1 MAFNSTK
8 AQIEKKNDLIK
19 KAESIVN
26 LAETE
31 KRELTDAEAQELA
44 EIRDNVKKIK
54 DMLEMMGELDDARAC
69 GGKLEKK
76 EAGAGAEA
84 GAEDGTEAKPDE
96 KARELAETRSFD
108 AYIRGLVMEKRSTT
122 NMTEGANGAVIPET
136 IAKKIITKV
145 YDICPILE
153 RSTKYAV
160 KGDLE
165 IPYYDES
172 STAITVAFATEFV
185 DLESSVGSFTNIP
198 LKDYL
203 AGALTLI
210 SRKLINNSQFDLV
223 SFVIDR
229 MAYAIARFIENVCLN
244 GGNPDSTYHVN
255 QVKGLA
261 GSIADAQKVYAGSTS
276 AITADKVIELK
287 DSVKDV
293 FQNDAIWI
301 MSRATRTALRLLKD
315 DVGRYLLQDDI
326 TSPFGST
333 LLGKPVYV
341 SDNMPEI
348 ASGVNAIYYGDMRGL
363 ATKFSEDMN
372 IQVLREKYATQHAV
386 GVVGWVSFDARIEN
400 AQAISALV
408 MSVSA

>member
-1 MAFNSTK
+1 MAFNSMK

-19 KAESIVN
+19 RAESIIN

-31 KRELTDAEAQELA
+31 KRELTDAEAQEIA
-44 EIRDNVKKIK
+44 EIRDDVKKIK
-54 DMLEMMGELDDARAC
+54 EMIEAMTEIDDARAC
-69 GGKLEKK
+69 DGKMETK
-76 EAGAGAEA
+76 
-84 GAEDGTEAKPDE
+84 AEDTPADE
-96 KARELAETRSFD
+96 SEPNDQTRELAETRAFD
-108 AYIRGLVMEKRSTT
+108 SYVRGLVMEQRSPV
-122 NMTEGANGAVIPET
+122 NMTEGANGAIIPQT
-136 IAKKIITKV
+136 IAKKIIAQV

-153 RSTKYAV
+153 RSSKYSV

-172 STAITVAFATEFV
+172 STSITVAFASEFV
-185 DLESSVGSFTNIP
+185 DLESSVGSFTNIE

-223 SFVIDR
+223 AFIIDR
-229 MAYAIARFIENVCLN
+229 MALAIARFIENVCLN
-244 GGNPDSTYHVN
+244 GGNPDSTTHVN

-261 GSIADAQKVYAGSTS
+261 GSIADSQKVYAGSTS

-293 FQNDAIWI
+293 FQNDAIFI
-301 MSRATRTALRLLKD
+301 MSRNTRTALRLLKD

-348 ASGVNAIYYGDMRGL
+348 ASGVNAIYYGDMKGL

-386 GVVGWVSFDARIEN
+386 GVVGWCSFDAKIEN

-408 MSVSA
+408 MSVSAG

>member
-1 MAFNSTK
+1 MAFNSMK

-19 KAESIVN
+19 RAESILN
-26 LAETE
+26 LAQTE
-31 KRELTDAEAQELA
+31 NRELTDAEAQEIA
-44 EIRDNVKKIK
+44 EIRDDVKKIK
-54 DMLEMMGELDDARAC
+54 DMIEGMMELDDARAC
-69 GGKLEKK
+69 GAGKMEKK
-76 EAGAGAEA
+76 ADEAGADEA
-84 GAEDGTEAKPDE
+84 GADAKPVD
-96 KARELAETRSFD
+96 KARELAETRAFD
-108 AYIRGLVMEKRSTT
+108 SYIRGLVLETRSPV
-122 NMTEGANGAVIPET
+122 NMTEGANGAIIPET
-136 IAKKIITKV
+136 IAKKIVAQV

-153 RSTKYAV
+153 RSSKYAV
-160 KGDLE
+160 TGDLE

-172 STAITVAFATEFV
+172 STAITVAWAEEFV
-185 DLESSVGSFTNIP
+185 DLTSSVGSFTNIS

-210 SRKLINNSQFDLV
+210 SRKLINNTQFDLV
-223 SFVIDR
+223 AFVIDR
-229 MAYAIARFIENVCLN
+229 MALAISRFIENACLN
-244 GGNPDSTYHVN
+244 GGNPDASTHVN

-261 GSIADAQKVYAGSTS
+261 GSVTQKVYAGSTS

-293 FQNDAIWI
+293 FQNNAIFI

-326 TSPFGST
+326 ASPFGST

-372 IQVLREKYATQHAV
+372 IQILREKFATQHAV
-386 GVVGWVSFDARIEN
+386 GAVGWVSFDARVEN

>member
-1 MAFNSTK
+1 MAFNSMK

-19 KAESIVN
+19 RAESIIN

-44 EIRDNVKKIK
+44 EIRDDVKKIK
-54 DMLEMMGELDDARAC
+54 DMLEMMADFDDARAC
-69 GGKLEKK
+69 GGKMEKK
-76 EAGAGAEA
+76 EDAGAEA
-84 GAEDGTEAKPDE
+84 GTDAKPDD
-96 KARELAETRSFD
+96 AQRELAERRSFD
-108 AYIRGLVMEKRSTT
+108 AYLRNRVLETRDAV
-122 NMTEGANGAVIPET
+122 NMTEGANGAVVPVT
-136 IAKKIITKV
+136 IAKKIIAKV

-153 RSTKYAV
+153 RSSKYSL

-172 STAITVAFATEFV
+172 TTAITVAWAQEFV
-185 DLESSVGSFTNIP
+185 DLTSSVGSFTNIT

-210 SRKLINNSQFDLV
+210 SRKLINNSEFDLV
-223 SFVIDR
+223 AFVIDR
-229 MAYAIARFIENVCLN
+229 MALAIARFIEGACLN
-244 GGNPDSTYHVN
+244 GGNPDASSHVN

-261 GSIADAQKVYAGSTS
+261 GSVTQTVVAGSTS

-293 FQNDAIWI
+293 FQNDAIFI
-301 MSRATRTALRLLKD
+301 MSRNTRTALRLLKD

-348 ASGVNAIYYGDMRGL
+348 ASGVNAIYYGDMKGL
-363 ATKFSEDMN
+363 ATKFSEDVN
-372 IQVLREKYATQHAV
+372 IQVLREKFATQHAV
-386 GVVGWVSFDARIEN
+386 GVVGWVSFDAKVEN

-408 MSVSA
+408 MSAS

>member
-1 MAFNSTK
+1 MAFTSTK

-44 EIRDNVKKIK
+44 EIRDNVKRIK

-76 EAGAGAEA
+76 EAGAEA
-84 GAEDGTEAKPDE
+84 GSEGSAEAKPDE

-108 AYIRGLVMEKRSTT
+108 SYIRGVVLEKRSV

-172 STAITVAFATEFV
+172 STAITVAFAEEFV
-185 DLESSVGSFTNIP
+185 DLESSVGSFTNIS

-203 AGALTLI
+203 AGALTLV

-223 SFVIDR
+223 AFVIDR
-229 MAYAIARFIENVCLN
+229 MAYAIARFIENTCLN
-244 GGNPDSTYHVN
+244 GGNPDASTHVN

-261 GSIADAQKVYAGSTS
+261 GSVTQKVYAGSTS

-301 MSRATRTALRLLKD
+301 MSRATRTELRLLKD

-348 ASGVNAIYYGDMRGL
+348 ASGVNAIYYGDMKGL

-386 GVVGWVSFDARIEN
+386 GVVGWVSFDAKIEN
-400 AQAISALV
+400 AQAVSALV

>member
-1 MAFNSTK
+1 MAFNSMK

-19 KAESIVN
+19 KAESIIN
-26 LAETE
+26 LAQTE
-31 KRELTDAEAQELA
+31 NRELTDAEAQEIA
-44 EIRDNVKKIK
+44 EIRDDVKKIK
-54 DMLEMMGELDDARAC
+54 DMIEGMMELDDARAC
-69 GGKLEKK
+69 GAGKMEKK
-76 EAGAGAEA
+76 ADNDLEEC
-84 GAEDGTEAKPDE
+84 ECKPDD
-96 KARELAETRSFD
+96 KARELAETRAFD
-108 AYIRGLVMEKRSTT
+108 SYIRGLVLETRSPV
-122 NMTEGANGAVIPET
+122 NMTEGANGAIIPET
-136 IAKKIITKV
+136 IAKKIIAQV

-153 RSTKYAV
+153 RSSKYAV

-172 STAITVAFATEFV
+172 STAITVSWAEEFV
-185 DLESSVGSFTNIP
+185 DLESSVGSFTNIS

-223 SFVIDR
+223 AFVIDR
-229 MAYAIARFIENVCLN
+229 MALAISRFIENACLN
-244 GGNPDSTYHVN
+244 GGNPDSTYHIN

-261 GSIADAQKVYAGSTS
+261 GSIADSQKVYAGSTE

-293 FQNDAIWI
+293 FQNNAIFI
-301 MSRATRTALRLLKD
+301 MSRNTRTALRLLKD

-372 IQVLREKYATQHAV
+372 IQVLREKFATSHSI

-408 MSVSA
+408 MSTQPA

>member
-1 MAFNSTK
+1 MAFNSMK

-19 KAESIVN
+19 KAESIIN
-26 LAETE
+26 LAQTE
-31 KRELTDAEAQELA
+31 NRELTDAEAQEVA
-44 EIRDNVKKIK
+44 EIRDDVKKIK
-54 DMLEMMGELDDARAC
+54 EMIEGMIELDDARAC
-69 GGKLEKK
+69 GAGKMEKK
-76 EAGAGAEA
+76 ADNDLEEC
-84 GAEDGTEAKPDE
+84 EKKPDDE
-96 KARELAETRSFD
+96 ARALAETRAFD
-108 AYIRGLVMEKRSTT
+108 SYIRGLVMEQRSSPV
-122 NMTEGANGAVIPET
+122 NMTEGANGAIIPET
-136 IAKKIITKV
+136 IAKKIIAQV

-153 RSTKYAV
+153 KSSKYAV

-165 IPYYDES
+165 IPYYDET
-172 STAITVAFATEFV
+172 STAITVAFAEEFV

-223 SFVIDR
+223 AFVIDR
-229 MAYAIARFIENVCLN
+229 MALAISRFIENACLN
-244 GGNPDSTYHVN
+244 GGNPDSTYHIN

-261 GSIADAQKVYAGSTS
+261 GSIADSQKVYAGSTS

-293 FQNDAIWI
+293 FQNNAIFI
-301 MSRATRTALRLLKD
+301 MSRNTRTALRLLKD

>member
-1 MAFNSTK
+1 MAFNSMK

-19 KAESIVN
+19 RAESIVN

-31 KRELTDAEAQELA
+31 KRELTPDEAQELA
-44 EIRDNVKKIK
+44 EIRDDVRKIK
-54 DMLEMMGELDDARAC
+54 GMLEAMAEIDDARAC
-69 GGKLEKK
+69 GKLEKK
-76 EAGAGAEA
+76 EDAGAEPEA
-84 GAEDGTEAKPDE
+84 EAKPDD
-96 KARELAETRSFD
+96 AQRELTEKRSFE
-108 AYIRGLVMEKRSTT
+108 AYIRGQVLETRDT
-122 NMTEGANGAVIPET
+122 NLTETANGAVIPVT
-136 IAKKIITKV
+136 IAKKIIAKV

-153 RSTKYAV
+153 KSTKYSL

-172 STAITVAFATEFV
+172 STAITVAWATEFV
-185 DLESSVGSFTNIP
+185 DLTSNVGSFTSIT

-210 SRKLINNSQFDLV
+210 SRKLINNSEFDLTA
-223 SFVIDR
+223 FIIDR
-229 MAYAIARFIENVCLN
+229 MALAIARFIEGACLN
-244 GGNPDSTYHVN
+244 GGNPDASTHVN

-261 GSIADAQKVYAGSTS
+261 GSIADSQKVYAGSTS
-276 AITADKVIELK
+276 AIDADKVIELK

-293 FQNDAIWI
+293 FQNDAMFI
-301 MSRATRTALRLLKD
+301 MSRNTRTALRLLKD

-333 LLGKPVYV
+333 LLGKPIYV

-372 IQVLREKYATQHAV
+372 IQVLREKYATMHAV
-386 GVVGWVSFDARIEN
+386 GVVGWVSFDAKIEN

>member
-1 MAFNSTK
+1 MAFNSMK

-19 KAESIVN
+19 KAESIIN

-44 EIRDNVKKIK
+44 EIRDDVKKIK
-54 DMLEMMGELDDARAC
+54 DMLEMMGDLDDARAC
-69 GGKLEKK
+69 GGKMEKK
-76 EAGAGAEA
+76 EDAGADAEA
-84 GAEDGTEAKPDE
+84 DAKADD
-96 KARELAETRSFD
+96 AQRELAERRSFD
-108 AYIRGLVMEKRSTT
+108 AYIRGKVLETRDAV
-122 NMTEGANGAVIPET
+122 NMTEGANGAVIPVT
-136 IAKKIITKV
+136 IAKKIIAKV

-153 RSTKYAV
+153 RSSKYSL

-172 STAITVAFATEFV
+172 TTAITVAWAEEFV
-185 DLESSVGSFTNIP
+185 DLTSSVGSFTNIT

-210 SRKLINNSQFDLV
+210 SRKLINNSEFDLV
-223 SFVIDR
+223 AFVIDR
-229 MAYAIARFIENVCLN
+229 MALAIARFIEGACLN
-244 GGNPDSTYHVN
+244 GGNPDASSHVN

-261 GSIADAQKVYAGSTS
+261 GSVTQTVVAGSTS

-293 FQNDAIWI
+293 FQNDAMFI
-301 MSRATRTALRLLKD
+301 MSRNTRTALRLLKD

-341 SDNMPEI
+341 SDNMPDI
-348 ASGVNAIYYGDMRGL
+348 ASGVNAIYYGDMKGL
-363 ATKFSEDMN
+363 ATKFSEDVN

-386 GVVGWVSFDARIEN
+386 GVVGWVSFDAKVEN

-408 MSVSA
+408 MSAS

>member
-1 MAFNSTK
+1 MAFNSMK

-19 KAESIVN
+19 RAESIVN

-54 DMLEMMGELDDARAC
+54 DMLEMMTDLDDARAC
-69 GGKLEKK
+69 GGKMEKK
-76 EAGAGAEA
+76 EDAGADA
-84 GAEDGTEAKPDE
+84 GTDANPDE
-96 KARELAETRSFD
+96 KARELAERRSFE
-108 AYIRGLVMEKRSTT
+108 AYIRNAVLQTRDVAT
-122 NMTEGANGAVIPET
+122 NLTESANGAVIPVT
-136 IAKKIITKV
+136 IAKKIVAKV
-145 YDICPILE
+145 YDICPILDK
-153 RSTKYAV
+153 SSKYSL

-172 STAITVAFATEFV
+172 STAITVAWAEEFT
-185 DLESSVGSFTNIP
+185 DLTSSVGSFTNIT

-210 SRKLINNSQFDLV
+210 SRKLINNSEFDLV
-223 SFVIDR
+223 AFVIDR
-229 MAYAIARFIENVCLN
+229 MALAISRFIENACLN
-244 GGNPDSTYHVN
+244 GGNPDSETHVN

-261 GSIADAQKVYAGSTS
+261 GSVTQKVYAGSTS

-293 FQNDAIWI
+293 FQNDAIFI

-326 TSPFGST
+326 ASPFGST

-341 SDNMPEI
+341 SDNMPDI

-372 IQVLREKYATQHAV
+372 IQVLREKYATMHAV
-386 GVVGWVSFDARIEN
+386 GAVGWVSFDAKVEN

>member
-1 MAFNSTK
+1 MAFNSMK

-19 KAESIVN
+19 KAESIIN

-44 EIRDNVKKIK
+44 EIRDDVKKIK
-54 DMLEMMGELDDARAC
+54 DMLEMMGDLDDARAC
-69 GGKLEKK
+69 GGKMEKK
-76 EAGAGAEA
+76 EDAGADAEA
-84 GAEDGTEAKPDE
+84 DAKADD
-96 KARELAETRSFD
+96 AQRELAERRSFD
-108 AYIRGLVMEKRSTT
+108 AYIRGKVLETRDAV
-122 NMTEGANGAVIPET
+122 NMTEGANGAVIPVT
-136 IAKKIITKV
+136 IAKKIIAKV

-153 RSTKYAV
+153 KSSKYSL

-172 STAITVAFATEFV
+172 TTAITVAWAEEFV
-185 DLESSVGSFTNIP
+185 DLTSSVGSFTNIT

-210 SRKLINNSQFDLV
+210 SRKLINNSEFDLV
-223 SFVIDR
+223 AFVIDR
-229 MAYAIARFIENVCLN
+229 MALAIARFIEGACLN
-244 GGNPDSTYHVN
+244 GGNPDSTSHVN

-261 GSIADAQKVYAGSTS
+261 GSVTQTVLAGSTS

-293 FQNDAIWI
+293 FQNDAMFI
-301 MSRATRTALRLLKD
+301 MSRNTRTALRLLKD

-341 SDNMPEI
+341 SDNMPDI

-363 ATKFSEDMN
+363 ATKFSEDVN

-386 GVVGWVSFDARIEN
+386 GVVGWVSFDAKVEN

-408 MSVSA
+408 MSVS

>member
-1 MAFNSTK
+1 MAFNSMK

-19 KAESIVN
+19 KAESIIN

-44 EIRDNVKKIK
+44 EIRDDVKKIK

-76 EAGAGAEA
+76 EAGAEAEA
-84 GAEDGTEAKPDE
+84 DAKPDDQ
-96 KARELAETRSFD
+96 ARELAERRSFE
-108 AYIRGLVMEKRSTT
+108 AYIRGSVLETRDAT
-122 NMTEGANGAVIPET
+122 NLTEGANGAVIPET
-136 IAKKIITKV
+136 IAKKIIAKV

-153 RSTKYAV
+153 KSSKYSL

-172 STAITVAFATEFV
+172 STAITVAWAQEFV
-185 DLESSVGSFTNIP
+185 DLTSSVGNFTNIT

-223 SFVIDR
+223 AFVIDR
-229 MAYAIARFIENVCLN
+229 MALAIARFIEGACLN
-244 GGNPDSTYHVN
+244 GGNPDASSHVN

-261 GSIADAQKVYAGSTS
+261 GSVTQTVLAGSTS

-293 FQNDAIWI
+293 FQNDAMFI
-301 MSRATRTALRLLKD
+301 MSRNTRTALRLLKD

-326 TSPFGST
+326 ASPFGST

-348 ASGVNAIYYGDMRGL
+348 ASGVNAIYYGDMKGL

-372 IQVLREKYATQHAV
+372 IQVLREKFATQHAV
-386 GVVGWVSFDARIEN
+386 GVVGWVSFDAQVEN

-408 MSVSA
+408 MSAS

>member
-1 MAFNSTK
+1 MAFNSMK

-19 KAESIVN
+19 KAESIIN
-26 LAETE
+26 LAQTE
-31 KRELTDAEAQELA
+31 NRELTDAEAQEIA
-44 EIRDNVKKIK
+44 EIRDDVKKIK
-54 DMLEMMGELDDARAC
+54 DMIEGMMELDDARAC
-69 GGKLEKK
+69 GDGKMEKK
-76 EAGAGAEA
+76 ADNDLEEC
-84 GAEDGTEAKPDE
+84 ECKPDD
-96 KARELAETRSFD
+96 KARELADTRAFD
-108 AYIRGLVMEKRSTT
+108 SYIRGQLETRDGAT
-122 NMTEGANGAVIPET
+122 NLTEGANGAVIPTT
-136 IAKKIITKV
+136 IAKKIVAEV

-153 RSTKYAV
+153 RSSKYAV
-160 KGDLE
+160 KGTLE
-165 IPYYDES
+165 IPYYDEGT
-172 STAITVAFATEFV
+172 TAITVAFAEEFV
-185 DLESSVGSFTNIP
+185 DLTSSVGNFTSIT
-198 LKDYL
+198 LTDYL

-223 SFVIDR
+223 AFVIDR
-229 MAYAIARFIENVCLN
+229 MALAIARFLENACLN
-244 GGNPDSTYHVN
+244 GGNPDSSTHVN

-261 GSIADAQKVYAGSTS
+261 GSVTQKVYAGSTE

-287 DSVKDV
+287 DSIKDV
-293 FQNDAIWI
+293 FQNNAIFI

-333 LLGKPVYV
+333 LLGKPIYV

-386 GVVGWVSFDARIEN
+386 GVVGWVSFDAKVEN

-408 MSVSA
+408 MSTQPA

>member
-1 MAFNSTK
+1 MAFNSMK

-19 KAESIVN
+19 RAESILN
-26 LAETE
+26 LAQTE
-31 KRELTDAEAQELA
+31 NRELTDAEAQEIA

-54 DMLEMMGELDDARAC
+54 DMLEGMMELDDARAC
-69 GGKLEKK
+69 GAGKMEKK
-76 EAGAGAEA
+76 ADNDLEEC
-84 GAEDGTEAKPDE
+84 EAKPDE
-96 KARELAETRSFD
+96 KARELAETRAFD
-108 AYIRGLVMEKRSTT
+108 SYVRGLVMEQRSPV
-122 NMTEGANGAVIPET
+122 NMTEGANGAIIPET
-136 IAKKIITKV
+136 IAKKIIAQV

-153 RSTKYAV
+153 RSSKYAV
-160 KGDLE
+160 TGDLE

-172 STAITVAFATEFV
+172 STAITVSWAEEFV
-185 DLESSVGSFTNIP
+185 DLESSVGSFTNIS

-210 SRKLINNSQFDLV
+210 SRKLINNTQFDLV
-223 SFVIDR
+223 AFVIDR
-229 MAYAIARFIENVCLN
+229 MALAISRFIENACLN
-244 GGNPDSTYHVN
+244 GGNPDASTHVN

-261 GSIADAQKVYAGSTS
+261 GSVTQKVYAGSTS

-293 FQNDAIWI
+293 FQNNAIFI

-326 TSPFGST
+326 ASPFGST

-348 ASGVNAIYYGDMRGL
+348 ASGVNAIYYGDMKGL

-372 IQVLREKYATQHAV
+372 IQVLREKFATSHAI
-386 GVVGWVSFDARIEN
+386 GCVGWVSFDAKIEN

>member
-1 MAFNSTK
+1 MAFNSMK

-19 KAESIVN
+19 RAESIIN

-31 KRELTDAEAQELA
+31 KRELTDAEAQEIA
-44 EIRDNVKKIK
+44 EIRDDVKKIK
-54 DMLEMMGELDDARAC
+54 DMIEGMMELDEARAC
-69 GGKLEKK
+69 GSKMETKADNDLE
-76 EAGAGAEA
+76 ECE
-84 GAEDGTEAKPDE
+84 TKPDE

-108 AYIRGLVMEKRSTT
+108 AYVRGILETRDAV

-136 IAKKIITKV
+136 IAKKIIAQV

-153 RSTKYAV
+153 RSSKYAV

-165 IPYYDES
+165 IPYYDEGT
-172 STAITVAFATEFV
+172 TAITVAFAEEFT
-185 DLESSVGSFTNIP
+185 DLTSSVGSFTSIS

-210 SRKLINNSQFDLV
+210 SRKLINNTQFDLV
-223 SFVIDR
+223 AFIIDR
-229 MAYAIARFIENVCLN
+229 MALAIARFIEGVCLN
-244 GGNPDSTYHVN
+244 GGNPDATSHVN

-261 GSIADAQKVYAGSTS
+261 GSVTQKVYAGSTS

-293 FQNDAIWI
+293 FQNDAIFI

-348 ASGVNAIYYGDMRGL
+348 ASGVNAIYYGDMKGL

-386 GVVGWVSFDARIEN
+386 GVVGWVSFDAKVEN

>member
-1 MAFNSTK
+1 MAFNSMK

-69 GGKLEKK
+69 GGKMEKK
-76 EAGAGAEA
+76 EDAGADA
-84 GAEDGTEAKPDE
+84 GTDANPDE
-96 KARELAETRSFD
+96 KARELAERRSFE
-108 AYIRGLVMEKRSTT
+108 AYIRNAVLQTRDT
-122 NMTEGANGAVIPET
+122 NLTESANGAVIPVT
-136 IAKKIITKV
+136 IAKKIVAKV
-145 YDICPILE
+145 YDICPILDK
-153 RSTKYAV
+153 SSKYSL

-172 STAITVAFATEFV
+172 STAITVTWAEEFT
-185 DLESSVGSFTNIP
+185 DLTSSVGSFTNIT

-210 SRKLINNSQFDLV
+210 SRKLINNSEFDLV
-223 SFVIDR
+223 AFIIDR
-229 MAYAIARFIENVCLN
+229 MALAISRFIENACLN
-244 GGNPDSTYHVN
+244 GGNPDSETHVN

-261 GSIADAQKVYAGSTS
+261 GSVTQKVYAGSTS

-293 FQNDAIWI
+293 FQNDAIFI

-326 TSPFGST
+326 ASPFGST

-341 SDNMPEI
+341 SDNMPDI

-372 IQVLREKYATQHAV
+372 IQVLREKYATMHAV
-386 GVVGWVSFDARIEN
+386 GAVGWVSFDAKVEN

>member
-1 MAFNSTK
+1 MAFNSMK

-19 KAESIVN
+19 KAESIIN

-31 KRELTDAEAQELA
+31 KRELTPDEAQEVA
-44 EIRDNVKKIK
+44 EIRDDVRKIK
-54 DMLEMMGELDDARAC
+54 EMLEAMAELDDARAC
-69 GGKLEKK
+69 GSKMEKK
-76 EAGAGAEA
+76 ADDAGADA
-84 GAEDGTEAKPDE
+84 GADAEAKPDE
-96 KARELAETRSFD
+96 KARELAEKRSFE
-108 AYIRGLVMEKRSTT
+108 AYIRGQVLNTRDT
-122 NMTEGANGAVIPET
+122 NLTESANGAVIPVT
-136 IAKKIITKV
+136 IAKKIIAKV

-153 RSTKYAV
+153 KSTKYSL

-172 STAITVAFATEFV
+172 STAITVAWAEEFV
-185 DLESSVGSFTNIP
+185 DLTSSVGNFTSIT

-210 SRKLINNSQFDLV
+210 SRNLINNSEFDLV
-223 SFVIDR
+223 AFIIDR
-229 MAYAIARFIENVCLN
+229 MALAIARFIEGACLN
-244 GGNPDSTYHVN
+244 GGNPDSTSHVN

-261 GSIADAQKVYAGSTS
+261 GSVTQTVLAGSTS

-293 FQNDAIWI
+293 FQNDAMFI
-301 MSRATRTALRLLKD
+301 MSRNTRTALRLLKD

-348 ASGVNAIYYGDMRGL
+348 ASAVNAIYYGDMKGL

-386 GVVGWVSFDARIEN
+386 GVVGWVSFDAKVEN

-408 MSVSA
+408 MSVS